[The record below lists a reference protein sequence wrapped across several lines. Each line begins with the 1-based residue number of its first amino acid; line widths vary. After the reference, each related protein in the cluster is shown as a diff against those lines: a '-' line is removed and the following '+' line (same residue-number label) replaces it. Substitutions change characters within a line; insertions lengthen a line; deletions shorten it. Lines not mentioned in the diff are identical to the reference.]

1 MHNQAAFFFQGKQKE
16 AEFRAMFSNMRESTT
31 QEDRVGK
38 FDMELKIKI
47 DFKGIKRKMRS
58 GPLDQNIHWV
68 EMKNVGGNRGWLY
81 GDADVFCFEIEKY
94 YVVVSKEDL
103 QAMIESRVDYDT
115 VGKGLYQ
122 VYTRAGK
129 KDLITMVPT
138 VDLCAI
144 AIGMIPK
151 DEKNDDK

>member
-1 MHNQAAFFFQGKQKE
+1 
-16 AEFRAMFSNMRESTT
+16 
-31 QEDRVGK
+31 
-38 FDMELKIKI
+38 
-47 DFKGIKRKMRS
+47 
-58 GPLDQNIHWV
+58 
-68 EMKNVGGNRGWLY
+68 
-81 GDADVFCFEIEKY
+81 
-94 YVVVSKEDL
+94 
-103 QAMIESRVDYDT
+103 MIESRVDYDT